1 MTSNFIKNEQIKIIL
16 PSLLMLS
23 LFIMTSIAKA
33 DFYDNSDGTV
43 TDQGTTLM
51 WQRCSAPSEEASCT
65 SVLPST
71 YIWDEALAYC
81 NALTLGGYTDWRL
94 PNIKE
99 LHSILYLT
107 KTTAPN
113 INTDFFSD
121 TESAYY
127 WSSTTFVGTPSYAW
141 YVNFNIVGSQIAM
154 TSPQDKRNT
163 EYVRCVR

>member
-1 MTSNFIKNEQIKIIL
+1 MTSNLKKYEQIKL
-16 PSLLMLS
+16 ALSVLLMLS
-23 LFIMTSIAKA
+23 LFSMAPIAKA

-43 TDQGTTLM
+43 TDLGTTLM
-51 WQRCSAPSEEASCT
+51 WQRCSAPSEEVNCT
-65 SVLPST
+65 NALPSA
-71 YIWDEALAYC
+71 YIWDDALAYC

-113 INTDFFSD
+113 INTSFFSD
-121 TESAYY
+121 TKSAYY

-154 TSPQDKRNT
+154 VSPQDKRNT